1 MSITCWFEVLMKL
14 RSREIPGEMYISCI
28 FTVFLSFWSVIFLI
42 SKIDRTSAAGPG
54 GQLS

>member
-28 FTVFLSFWSVIFLI
+28 FTVFLSFWSAIFLI
-42 SKIDRTSAAGPG
+42 SKIDRTSAASLG
-54 GQLS
+54 G